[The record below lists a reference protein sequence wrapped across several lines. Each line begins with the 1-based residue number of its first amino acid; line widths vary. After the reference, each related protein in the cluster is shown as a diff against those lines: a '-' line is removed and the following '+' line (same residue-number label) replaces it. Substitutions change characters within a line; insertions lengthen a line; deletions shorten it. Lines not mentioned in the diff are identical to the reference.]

1 MTVKVRET
9 LAVGPDG
16 RGERLDLFLA
26 RTLPGI
32 SRKAVKRALDGGRVF
47 VDGRVE
53 RRAGMALEGGEVI
66 SLTRD
71 EERPPQPVPE
81 LTILFRDDDLLAV
94 DKPPGLAAH
103 PTVGGRANALDLVRE
118 MPGVATP
125 ILLHRLDAD
134 TSGVLLFALTD
145 RANRSL
151 SRQFAD
157 REVEKTYLAL
167 VAGDPPD
174 VFQVRN
180 HLRAGV
186 RGRTVAV
193 VSGGQPSE
201 THFRT
206 LGRGP
211 GFALVE
217 ARPRTGR
224 THQIRTHLAS
234 EGYPLLGDR
243 LYGGPPAL
251 RLEDQ
256 TCPAPRHL
264 LHARELAFRHPASG
278 ESTRVHAP
286 VPEDFRLFMDR
297 LSRDAGRG
305 TRKSRSEGFTT
316 E

>member
-26 RTLPGI
+26 RTLAGI

-53 RRAGMALEGGEVI
+53 RRAGMVLGGEEII
-66 SLTRD
+66 SLTLD
-71 EERPPQPVPE
+71 EERPPQRVPD
-81 LTILFRDDDLLAV
+81 LTVLFRDDDLLAV

-118 MPGVATP
+118 IPGVTAP

-157 REVEKTYLAL
+157 REVEKVYLAL
-167 VAGDPPD
+167 VAGEPPD
-174 VFQVRN
+174 VFHVRD

-193 VSGGQPSE
+193 ASGGQPSE
-201 THFRT
+201 THFQT

-243 LYGGPPAL
+243 LYGGPQFL
-251 RLEDQ
+251 RVEDR
-256 TCPAPRHL
+256 TLSAPRHL
-264 LHARELAFRHPASG
+264 LHARELAFRHPAG
-278 ESTRVHAP
+278 GAPTVIPAP
-286 VPEDFRLFMDR
+286 VPGDFREFIDR
-297 LSRDAGRG
+297 LGRDAGRRAG
-305 TRKSRSEGFTT
+305 SGEL
-316 E
+316 